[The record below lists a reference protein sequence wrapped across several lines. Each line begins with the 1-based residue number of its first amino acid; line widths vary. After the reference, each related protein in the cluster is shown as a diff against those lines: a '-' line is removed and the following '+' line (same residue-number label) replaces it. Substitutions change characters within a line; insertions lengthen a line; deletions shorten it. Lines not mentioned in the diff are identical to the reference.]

1 MAYKNNNNIDSNH
14 NNNQELPSEEVGEDE
29 VDHQYEQE
37 RYTDTYNQNYT
48 DDPDFEKERL
58 TDDNAYSEDFR
69 DDYDKADRFTS

>member
-14 NNNQELPSEEVGEDE
+14 NNNNQKPLSQEVGEDE

-48 DDPDFEKERL
+48 DDRDFEKERL
-58 TDDNAYSEDFR
+58 TDDNAYREN
-69 DDYDKADRFTS
+69 FTD